1 MKTLYVLIYI
11 ILFFTCNSILAAQ
24 PEQKL
29 LIPVI
34 VEGEQIKQLLG
45 KKIEHIRA
53 YAFRNGKPTLIPFQI
68 DQKDSKGNWVWEKV
82 LNANQHEMKNYD
94 DEDRSREN
102 IFDDNDQIVF
112 MAIDAGEKVE
122 KPSEKIAF
130 SEILELK
137 ITAGKSGHSNWI
149 YVTYH
154 SFSVPSKSNT
164 HYMEYQA
171 DKKMVKS
178 PVYSLTYSK
187 KYIAVMDEMTVAGQS
202 LINQTIIN
210 GKVDVNFILFNSSI
224 EFNEKEINGYSV
236 GYINGPIRTIIQ
248 FMTFVNL
255 GAGIQSMALNVDHIF
270 YPNHT
275 EIPILINKGYFVK
288 NMSIRIGANYS
299 YTDSCQIYNPGLE
312 IMTDVNKSRAGISL
326 MSDIHP
332 QLLMLNNSAYSMSTF
347 LKIPT
352 ELKEKISTQA
362 YIKNEVSHEL
372 KNKPTD
378 NSKLAG
384 FYLRTRENF
393 PSGQHQLKV
402 VSIFSDKPYIYKKA
416 NIFNEKIF
424 IVTKKI

>member
-1 MKTLYVLIYI
+1 MKTAYVLIYI
-11 ILFFTCNSILAAQ
+11 ILFFTCNNIMAAQ

-34 VEGEQIKQLLG
+34 VEGEQIKQLSG

-53 YAFRNGKPTLIPFQI
+53 YAFKNGKPILIPFQI
-68 DQKDSKGNWVWEKV
+68 DQKDSEGNWVWEKV

-94 DEDRSREN
+94 NEDLNSEN

-112 MAIDAGEKVE
+112 MAIDAGEKVD
-122 KPSEKIAF
+122 KPSEKITF

-137 ITAGKSGHSNWI
+137 IAVGKSIHSGWI

-154 SFSVPSKSNT
+154 SFSVPSKSSIR
-164 HYMEYQA
+164 YMEYQA
-171 DKKMVKS
+171 DNKVVKS

-187 KYIAVMDEMTVAGQS
+187 KHIAVMEEMTVAGQPV
-202 LINQTIIN
+202 INQTIIN

-248 FMTFVNL
+248 FKTFVNL
-255 GAGIQSMALNVDHIF
+255 GAGIQSMTLNVVHIF

-275 EIPILINKGYFVK
+275 EIPILISKGFFVK

-312 IMTDVNKSRAGISL
+312 IMTDLNKSRPDISL

-347 LKIPT
+347 LKIPG

-362 YIKNEVSHEL
+362 YIKNEASDEV
-372 KNKPTD
+372 KNKPID
-378 NSKLAG
+378 NNKLAG
-384 FYLRTRENF
+384 FYLKTRENF
-393 PSGQHQLKV
+393 PSGEYQLKV
-402 VSIFSDKPYIYKKA
+402 VSIFSDKPDIYKRA
-416 NIFNEKIF
+416 NIFNEKVF